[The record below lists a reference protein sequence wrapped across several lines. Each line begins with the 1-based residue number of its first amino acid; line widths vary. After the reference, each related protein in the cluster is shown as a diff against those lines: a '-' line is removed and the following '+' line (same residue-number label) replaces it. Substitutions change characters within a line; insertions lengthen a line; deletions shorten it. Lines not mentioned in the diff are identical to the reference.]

1 MNTNDLIYF
10 GIILDPCFR
19 MRFFEYNL
27 PQMYNDQPKLAEV
40 LITKV
45 KTDWSKCLKG
55 MLLPMS
61 IKIGIG
67 HLLVVHH
74 GCQWLEVVFQLSI

>member
-45 KTDWSKCLKG
+45 KTDWSNCLNG
-55 MLLPMS
+55 MLQPKA

-67 HLLVVHH
+67 HLLVVHQ
-74 GCQWLEVVFQLSI
+74 GC

>member
-1 MNTNDLIYF
+1 MNMNYLIYF

-27 PQMYNDQPKLAEV
+27 PQMYNDQPELAEV

-45 KTDWSKCLKG
+45 KTDWSNCLNS
-55 MLLPMS
+55 MLQPKA

-67 HLLVVHH
+67 HLLVVHQS
-74 GCQWLEVVFQLSI
+74 C